1 MSVSSLKPSVD
12 DTFYEYLTLNLSKVL
27 NAVPRITNVT
37 CEKRYPC
44 EAGQIATWE
53 QRHNVYLPDDM
64 KRFYLSTDGFTLHWS
79 YQYSPNDTRR
89 VGYINIPQICH
100 VTLLREKI
108 ESLMSAQNASGSG
121 KSDMPNLCLRSK
133 IFELSNICDI
143 AKVCL
148 IYESPDLANP
158 KIFLLEV
165 AALKW
170 TFLAE
175 TFTEYLRMTIA
186 HLGLPY
192 WELCFSNCGLPSWT
206 EQLFLLLAPH
216 LLEKSEPRR
225 SRVWQNMPE
234 QPPYNILDPSIF
246 RTKPKCTRQSQ
257 KMRQN

>member
-1 MSVSSLKPSVD
+1 MAPTTQDASG
-12 DTFYEYLTLNLSKVL
+12 T
-27 NAVPRITNVT
+27 
-37 CEKRYPC
+37 
-44 EAGQIATWE
+44 
-53 QRHNVYLPDDM
+53 
-64 KRFYLSTDGFTLHWS
+64 STS
-79 YQYSPNDTRR
+79 
-89 VGYINIPQICH
+89 PQICH

-108 ESLMSAQNASGSG
+108 ESLMQAQNALGANKG
-121 KSDMPNLCLRSK
+121 DAPNLCLRSK

-148 IYESPDLANP
+148 IYESPDLSNP

-165 AALKW
+165 ATLKW
-170 TFLAE
+170 AFLAE

-216 LLEKSEPRR
+216 LLEKNEPRR
-225 SRVWQNMPE
+225 SRIWQNAPE
-234 QPPYNILDPSIF
+234 QPPFNVLDPAIF
-246 RTKPKCTRQSQ
+246 RTKPKCTRQNP